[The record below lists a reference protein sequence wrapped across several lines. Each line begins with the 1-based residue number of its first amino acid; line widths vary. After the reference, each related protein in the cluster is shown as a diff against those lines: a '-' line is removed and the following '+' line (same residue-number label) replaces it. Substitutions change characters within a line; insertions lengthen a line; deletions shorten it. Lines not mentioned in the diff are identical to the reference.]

1 MRRAQ
6 NARMRKWLILI
17 LPLFALSVHAQPLQ
31 NIQILKGLSRPE
43 IQRVMNEMRAG
54 LGVHCH
60 FCHGADDT
68 HGASDVKPQ
77 KAKAR
82 EMIRMVMDLNARH
95 FGGKPVVTCFTCHNG
110 HPRPATIPPLPQ
122 AVPPE
127 PAAVEAK
134 TYPSAASI
142 IQKYVAAVGREITP
156 STSRVLKGTHKSPN
170 GPQVKIAVSDN
181 GEKLRGDIQLPD
193 GTLLSQAYDGTA
205 GWIRDKNGVRDME
218 PDDLVNAR
226 MSRRAF
232 APFFTSSI
240 GNDARVID
248 SEKIGDH
255 NAWIV
260 ETPNARY
267 WFDTETGLLLR
278 RVAYFNSPVGR
289 IPEET
294 DFDDYRDTGGQK
306 LPFLIR
312 VALVDPWSGGTRQWE
327 SIQVGA
333 AIAPAEFEKPQ
344 G

>member
-1 MRRAQ
+1 
-6 NARMRKWLILI
+6 MRKWLILVA
-17 LPLFALSVHAQPLQ
+17 FVSVSAHAQPLQ

-82 EMIRMVMDLNARH
+82 EMIRMVMDLNARN
-95 FGGKPVVTCFTCHNG
+95 FGGKSVVTCFTCHNG
-110 HPRPATIPPLPQ
+110 HPRPATVPPLPQ
-122 AVPPE
+122 AIPPE
-127 PAAVEAK
+127 PVEVAAK
-134 TYPSAASI
+134 TFPSVATI
-142 IQKYVAAVGREITP
+142 VQKYVAAVGHELTP
-156 STSRVLKGTHKSPN
+156 TTTRVLKGTHKSPN
-170 GPQVKIAVSDN
+170 GPQVQMTVADN

-193 GTLLSQAYDGTA
+193 GTLLSQSYDANA
-205 GWIRDKNGVRDME
+205 GWIRDKSGVRDMQ
-218 PDDLVNAR
+218 PDDLVSAR
-226 MSRRAF
+226 MSRRAY
-232 APFFTSSI
+232 APFFTSAI
-240 GNDARVID
+240 GDDAHVVD
-248 SEKIGDH
+248 SDKIGDH

-267 WFDTETGLLLR
+267 WFDTDTGLLLR
-278 RVAYFNSPVGR
+278 RVTFSNSPVGR
-289 IPEET
+289 IPEQT
-294 DFDDYRDTGGQK
+294 DFDDYRDAGGQK

-312 VALVDPWSGGTRQWE
+312 VALVDPWLGGTRQWE